1 MQTIDRYIELENG
14 DFAVDL
20 FPYKIKDVNNFYNRE
35 HPKEL
40 NPRTFL
46 YKKYWGDRAKDY
58 TEGRWIND
66 GGTWFFLMPKLD
78 FYLNYVIISDEDRNR
93 RHPSFRDNE
102 AIVFTYLLCAE
113 GFSGFDG
120 DDKYTCNKYVGKIV
134 NNEKLQAYEQKILDE
149 DPSVLKADG
158 TYKEYVD
165 PWVYLTETYLLTD
178 NRDKPLG
185 QALYNNGYYNVMI
198 LASRAVGKSFII
210 FLGLFL
216 HEWLFGNVRRIADI
230 GNVNNF
236 TQFGM
241 AAADSDALS
250 KSIANLDAAYYEF
263 PGQYNFQLNKKET
276 IKQWGPFFKIT
287 RGNWKV
293 GSGGGDVE
301 HILKLKKGGK
311 IQIKGSKCQIALIG
325 GNKDRVFAGDRYRLI
340 LIEETGFVKNLKA
353 IYSAT
358 KDSVTVGKKQV
369 GQIVMAGTGGQM
381 DLIGDSKEMFENPQ
395 TFNIFPIP
403 NYWTK
408 QQNKYCGLF
417 LGKYLQAESF
427 KENGNTNYKDALF
440 DVVKDRELMR
450 ATYDSVSFAKEVSFN
465 PIYPKELLRPTTK
478 SVIPVQE
485 MQDHLEEVISKGL
498 WDSLAMIGSFG
509 YKTNGDVEFRLDKEK
524 TLVPITKWGRDKDI
538 QDATGAWVLYEE
550 PPEFIPEGL
559 YYILYDPY
567 TQSGGGTSL
576 QSILVYKAKY
586 KAKYSGY
593 GEGKA
598 LQDTIVASYI
608 GRIPDL
614 DKSYEESIKA
624 ARFFN
629 ATVFPEL
636 NSIGFSE
643 YVNRKNY
650 NFLMQKTPISLL
662 KTIKGSS
669 WQSHI
674 RSGLNFGV
682 KVNEPMNIWSINR
695 LANWLMEV
703 IMVDD
708 KGLPIKRNYQNI
720 LDLRLL
726 SELVNFD
733 FDNKPDFDSVSALML
748 LPYLLGGIDEAVE
761 IPVTEEDD
769 LYRKYEIKYNPPKL
783 ERPRAK
789 INQY

>member
-1 MQTIDRYIELENG
+1 METIDRYIELENG

-35 HPKEL
+35 HPKDL

-46 YKKYWGDRAKDY
+46 YKKYWGARAKDY

-66 GGTWFFLMPKLD
+66 SGTWFFLMPKLD

-102 AIVFTYLLCAE
+102 AIMFTYLLCAE

-134 NNEKLQAYEQKILDE
+134 NNEKLQAYEQKALDE
-149 DPSVLKADG
+149 DKSVFKADG

-165 PWVYLTETYLLTD
+165 PWVYLTETYLITD

-185 QALYNNGYYNVMI
+185 QALYHNGYYNILI
-198 LASRAVGKSFII
+198 LACRAVAKSFVV
-210 FLGLFL
+210 FMGLFL
-216 HEWLFGNVRRIADI
+216 HEWLFGNVRRVVDI
-230 GNVNNF
+230 GKANNF

-263 PGQYNFQLNKKET
+263 PGQFNFQVNKKET

-293 GSGGGDVE
+293 GSGGGEVE

-325 GNKDRVFAGDRYRLI
+325 GNKDRVFAGDRYRMI
-340 LIEETGFVKNLKA
+340 IIEETGFVKNLKA

-358 KDSVTVGKKQV
+358 KDSVTIGKKQV
-369 GQIVMAGTGGQM
+369 GQIVMMGTGGLFE
-381 DLIGDSKEMFENPQ
+381 LIGDSKEMFENPQ
-395 TFNIFPIP
+395 TYNIFPIP
-403 NYWTK
+403 NYWSK
-408 QQNKYCGLF
+408 QQGKYCGLF

-427 KENGNTNYKDALF
+427 KVNGNTDYVNALF
-440 DVVKDRELMR
+440 DVVKDRELMKS
-450 ATYDSVSFAKEVSFN
+450 TYDSISFSKEISFN

-478 SVIPVQE
+478 SVLPTQE
-485 MQDHLEEVISKGL
+485 LQDHLDHIVSSGL
-498 WDSLAMIGSFG
+498 WEQISMIGSFG
-509 YKTNGDVEFRLDKEK
+509 YNRSDGSVEFRLDKEK

-567 TQSGGGTSL
+567 KQSGSGTSL
-576 QSILVYKAKY
+576 QSILVYKSKY
-586 KAKYSGY
+586 VGY

-598 LQDTIVASYI
+598 MEDTIVASYI
-608 GRIPDL
+608 GRIPEMDR
-614 DKSYEESIKA
+614 SYEEAIKA
-624 ARFFN
+624 ARYFN
-629 ATVFPEL
+629 ATIFPEM
-636 NSIGFSE
+636 NDMGFGE

-650 NFLMQKTPISLL
+650 NFLMQKTPVSLL
-662 KTIKGSS
+662 KTIKGST
-669 WQSHI
+669 WRAHD
-674 RSGLNFGV
+674 RSAFNFGV

-708 KGLPIKRNYQNI
+708 KGLPIKRRYQNI
-720 LDLRLL
+720 VDLRLL

-733 FDNKPDFDSVSALML
+733 FENKVDFDSVSALML
-748 LPYLLGGIDEAVE
+748 LPYLLGDMDEAVE
-761 IPVTEEDD
+761 VLVDD
-769 LYRKYEIKYNPPKL
+769 SYDPYSKYELKPFATTG
-783 ERPRAK
+783 ERPVAI
-789 INQY
+789 INKY

>member
-20 FPYKIKDVNNFYNRE
+20 FPYKIKDINNFYNRE

-93 RHPSFRDNE
+93 RHPSFRDIE
-102 AIVFTYLLCAE
+102 SIVFTYLLCSE
-113 GFSGFDG
+113 GFSGFED

-134 NNEKLQAYEQKILDE
+134 NNERLQVYEQKALAADK
-149 DPSVLKADG
+149 SVFKADG

-165 PWVYLTETYLLTD
+165 PWVYLTETYLITD

-185 QALYNNGYYNVMI
+185 QALYHNGYYNVML
-198 LASRAVGKSFII
+198 LAARGCGKTYSI

-230 GNVNNF
+230 GDVNNF

-263 PGQYNFQLNKKET
+263 PGQFNFQVNKKET

-293 GSGGGDVE
+293 GSGGGEVE

-325 GNKDRVFAGDRYRLI
+325 NTKDRVFAGDRYRLI
-340 LIEETGFVKNLKA
+340 LIEEVGFVKNLKA

-358 KDSVTVGKKQV
+358 KDSVAVGKKPV
-369 GQIVMAGTGGQM
+369 GQIVMLGTGGAFE
-381 DLIGDSKEMFENPQ
+381 LIGDAKEMFENPQ
-395 TFNIFPIP
+395 TYNIFPIP
-403 NYWTK
+403 NYWSK

-427 KENGNTNYKDALF
+427 KENGNTNYKEALF

-450 ATYDSVSFAKEVSFN
+450 ATFDSVSFAKEVSFN

-586 KAKYSGY
+586 SGY

-629 ATVFPEL
+629 AAVFPEL

>member
-149 DPSVLKADG
+149 DLSVLKADG

-185 QALYNNGYYNVMI
+185 QAIYNNGYYNVMI

-381 DLIGDSKEMFENPQ
+381 ELIGDSKEMFENPQ
-395 TFNIFPIP
+395 TYNIFPIP

-567 TQSGGGTSL
+567 TQSGGVTSL
-576 QSILVYKAKY
+576 QSILVY

-761 IPVTEEDD
+761 IPVTDEDD